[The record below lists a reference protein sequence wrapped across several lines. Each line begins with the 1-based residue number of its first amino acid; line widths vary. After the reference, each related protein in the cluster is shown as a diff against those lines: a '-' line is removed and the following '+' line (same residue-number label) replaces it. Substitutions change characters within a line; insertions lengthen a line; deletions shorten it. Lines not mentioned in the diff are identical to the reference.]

1 MHRRPTTNHQKPK
14 DIRRTLGRLIKY
26 MIYEKWLMLLVVLF
40 VIISSLAGVVGTY
53 YLKPLINNDIVP
65 LIGQPLDVL
74 SLAPMIRTLTVMGII
89 YLIGAVAAFL
99 YNRFMVVVANHTLYA
114 VRKDLFDRLQDLPIK
129 YFDTHT
135 HGELM
140 SRFTNDADTLR
151 EAMTNGVT
159 QLLASSVSVVGT
171 FAMMLVI
178 SPVLTILIVVMLM
191 IMFRVIKFIGGR
203 SAESYKKQ
211 QKNIGALNGYVEEMI
226 GGQKVVKVFCH
237 ESVAKTEF
245 DERNENLRLASTSA
259 NMYASIIM
267 PIMGNLSYLNY
278 ALTATFGALLVIS
291 GKLSI
296 GSIASY
302 LQYTRSFSQPIT
314 QISQQFNS
322 FLAALAGAERIFEVI
337 DENPETDEGYVM
349 LVNAKEDSEGNLT
362 ECEECTEI
370 WAWKHP
376 HQDGSVTYTKLN
388 GDVQFENVTFSYDG
402 KVEVL
407 KDVSLYAKPGQK
419 IAFVGSTGAGKTT
432 ITNLINRFYDINK
445 GKIRYDGINI
455 EKIKKDDLRRSLA
468 MVLQDTHL
476 FTGTVRDNIRY
487 GKLDATDEEIVAA
500 AKLANANYFIEHLP
514 QGYDTLLLS
523 DGANLSQGQRQLIA
537 IARAAVANPPVL
549 ILDEATSSIDTR
561 TEALIEKGMNKL
573 MENRTVFV
581 IAHRLST
588 VRNANAI
595 IVLEN
600 GEIIERGDHDDLL
613 RQKGKYYQLYTGQ
626 FELS

>member
-245 DERNENLRLASTSA
+245 DERNENLRLASKVRTC
-259 NMYASIIM
+259 MQVLLCRLWEIY
-267 PIMGNLSYLNY
+267 PI
-278 ALTATFGALLVIS
+278 
-291 GKLSI
+291 
-296 GSIASY
+296 
-302 LQYTRSFSQPIT
+302 
-314 QISQQFNS
+314 
-322 FLAALAGAERIFEVI
+322 
-337 DENPETDEGYVM
+337 
-349 LVNAKEDSEGNLT
+349 
-362 ECEECTEI
+362 
-370 WAWKHP
+370 
-376 HQDGSVTYTKLN
+376 
-388 GDVQFENVTFSYDG
+388 
-402 KVEVL
+402 
-407 KDVSLYAKPGQK
+407 
-419 IAFVGSTGAGKTT
+419 
-432 ITNLINRFYDINK
+432 
-445 GKIRYDGINI
+445 
-455 EKIKKDDLRRSLA
+455 
-468 MVLQDTHL
+468 
-476 FTGTVRDNIRY
+476 
-487 GKLDATDEEIVAA
+487 
-500 AKLANANYFIEHLP
+500 
-514 QGYDTLLLS
+514 
-523 DGANLSQGQRQLIA
+523 
-537 IARAAVANPPVL
+537 
-549 ILDEATSSIDTR
+549 
-561 TEALIEKGMNKL
+561 
-573 MENRTVFV
+573 
-581 IAHRLST
+581 
-588 VRNANAI
+588 
-595 IVLEN
+595 
-600 GEIIERGDHDDLL
+600 
-613 RQKGKYYQLYTGQ
+613 
-626 FELS
+626 